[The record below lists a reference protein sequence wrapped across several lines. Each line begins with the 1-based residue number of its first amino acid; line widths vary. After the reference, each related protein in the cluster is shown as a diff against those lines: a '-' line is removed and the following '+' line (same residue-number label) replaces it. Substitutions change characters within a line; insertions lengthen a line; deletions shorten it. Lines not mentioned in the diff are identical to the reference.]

1 MPLGAIRAGQTEG
14 NFEFENDE
22 ADSNCKKQKLDG
34 ATALSNED
42 PFQRDDHDP
51 DRLLSTPDAN
61 APTKVMGLN
70 MMKAVRDFVRKRV
83 GNTWGDYQV
92 RYQYIQI
99 MQLLDA

>member
-1 MPLGAIRAGQTEG
+1 MGLLPM
-14 NFEFENDE
+14 
-22 ADSNCKKQKLDG
+22 S
-34 ATALSNED
+34 D
-42 PFQRDDHDP
+42 PPR
-51 DRLLSTPDAN
+51 
-61 APTKVMGLN
+61 GLN